1 MIVRVLGVLDG
12 VLDQLLQRVALAHK
26 LDELG
31 NAATAAKHSQLL
43 LLEKKV
49 LNRAAFLLVQELL
62 DLHVSST
69 VKKGQIY

>member
-31 NAATAAKHSQLL
+31 NAATAAKHSELL
-43 LLEKKV
+43 LLKEQV
-49 LNRAAFLLVQELL
+49 LNCAAFLLVQELL

-69 VKKGQIY
+69 GKKAS